1 MPDPPTRLSAA
12 LSDRYAIERELG
24 EGGMATVYLATDRKH
39 DRKVAL
45 KVLRPELAA
54 VLGAERFLQE
64 IKTTAQ
70 LQHPH
75 ILPLFDSGE
84 VDGFLYYVMPY
95 VEGETLRE
103 RLDRETQ
110 LSIEEAVRI
119 TLEVTD
125 ALQYAH
131 DQGVVHRDIKPEN
144 ILLNN
149 GRVMVV
155 DFGIALALSAAA
167 GGRMT
172 ETGLSL
178 GTPHYMS
185 PEQATADKNVDRR
198 SDVYSLGCV
207 LYEMLTGDPPHTA
220 SSAQAIIVKIVTD
233 VARPVTDM
241 RKSVPPNVAAAVAK
255 ALEKLPADR
264 FDSAGAFADALHD
277 STFTTTGAI
286 IASAGS
292 SARRSTAVP
301 VLVALLAAT
310 AGTAAWGWLRARPE
324 PPATHT
330 WIDLSLIRP
339 GGALYEGWSQNLA
352 LAPDGSAI
360 VFRDSTRARGAWQLF
375 LKEEASDTAV
385 AIPGTAGGAGP
396 FFSPDGKWIGFTRGQ
411 DLFKVPR
418 NGGAPVQLSDSTQW
432 SGLASGVWLDDGTIV
447 FPDLTSHRLF
457 QIDADGSHQRV
468 VLPARPWGIVRLEA
482 LPQGRG
488 VLFTTCGAEPCSPG
502 RVSLLDL
509 RRGRVVRLLNDVSS
523 GWYLRTGHLLYGR
536 PDGTLFAQRLDLDR
550 DTLAG
555 AAIPVMNGL
564 ATTGGLPSAVVSAD
578 GTILYALRGDA
589 GAAGSESLL
598 VWVDRHGT
606 RTVADSALS
615 LPGSAQQDFGV
626 SLSPDGSRVAF
637 VQNTEETQQIFVQHL
652 PDGPVTR
659 LTSGGKS
666 IRPEWSP
673 DGRDVLYIKYPG
685 DGPSVAVRRRA
696 DGTGEATVIA
706 KEARPLVEVL
716 PSPDGKWLLYRTD
729 TGAPGG
735 GDILARQLSGD
746 TTTTPLLATPAFEG
760 EPAISP
766 DGRWLAYVSSRSGRD
781 EVYVRPWPDVKG
793 GRWQISNGG
802 GTEPV
807 WDPGGGELYYR
818 SGDQELMAVRVAPT
832 PAFRVSQP
840 EPLFST
846 SPFIT
851 GAAHAAY
858 AVSRDGRFLFGE
870 QIGGG
875 AAGSRLIL
883 VRHWFTELRPLLQGK

>member
-1 MPDPPTRLSAA
+1 MPDPRARFSAA
-12 LSDRYAIERELG
+12 LSERYVIERELG
-24 EGGMATVYLATDRKH
+24 EGGMATVYLATDLRH

-84 VDGFLYYVMPY
+84 ADGFLYYVMPY

-110 LSIEEAVRI
+110 LSIDEAVRI

-131 DQGVVHRDIKPEN
+131 DQGVIHRDIKPEN

-185 PEQATADKNVDRR
+185 PEQATADKNVGHR
-198 SDVYSLGCV
+198 SDIYSLGCV

-220 SSAQAIIVKIVTD
+220 SSVQAIIVKIVTD

-255 ALEKLPADR
+255 SLEKLPADR
-264 FDSAGAFADALHD
+264 FDSARAFAAALRD
-277 STFTTTGAI
+277 PTFTTTGAI
-286 IASAGS
+286 IATDGPSV
-292 SARRSTAVP
+292 RRSTAVP

-310 AGTAAWGWLRARPE
+310 VGTAAWGWLRSSPV
-324 PPATHT
+324 PPTT
-330 WIDLSLIRP
+330 REWIGLSLIRP
-339 GGALYEGWSQNLA
+339 AGALYDGWSQNLA
-352 LAPDGSAI
+352 LAADGSAI
-360 VFRDSTRARGAWQLF
+360 VFGDSTRARGAWQLF
-375 LKEEASDTAV
+375 LKEEGSDTAV
-385 AIPGTAGGAGP
+385 AIPGTVGGAGP
-396 FFSPDGKWIGFTRGQ
+396 FFSPDGRWIGFTTGRG
-411 DLFKVPR
+411 LFKVPR
-418 NGGAPVQLSDSTQW
+418 NGGAPVQLSDSTNW
-432 SGLASGVWLDDGTIV
+432 GGLSSGVWLDDGTIV
-447 FPDLTSHRLF
+447 FADRTRRRLLR
-457 QIDADGSHQRV
+457 IDADGGHQRV
-468 VLPARPWGIVRLEA
+468 VLPAGPWAIVRLEA

-488 VLFTTCGAEPCSPG
+488 VLVTTCGAEPCSPG

-509 RRGRVVRLLNDVSS
+509 RHGRAVRLLNDVSS

-550 DTLAG
+550 DTLTG

-564 ATTGGLPSAVVSAD
+564 ATTGGLPSAVVSSD

-598 VWVDRHGT
+598 VWMDRHGT
-606 RTVADSALS
+606 PSVADSALS
-615 LPGSAQQDFGV
+615 LPGSAQQDFGL

-637 VQNTEETQQIFVQHL
+637 VQNVEETQQIFVQRL

-666 IRPEWSP
+666 DRPEWSP
-673 DGRDVLYIKYPG
+673 DGRDVLYVKYPG
-685 DGPSVAVRRRA
+685 DAPSVAVRRRA
-696 DGTGEATVIA
+696 DGTGTVTVIA
-706 KEARPLVEVL
+706 REARPLVEVL
-716 PSPDGKWLLYRTD
+716 PSPDGQWLLYRTD

-735 GDILARQLSGD
+735 GDLLARRLSGD
-746 TTTTPLLATPAFEG
+746 TTTIPLLASPAFEG

-766 DGRWLAYVSSRSGRD
+766 DGRWLAYVSTESGRD

-793 GRWQISNGG
+793 GRWQISSGG

-807 WDPGGGELYYR
+807 WNPDGRELYYR
-818 SGDQELMAVRVAPT
+818 SSDQELMAVQVAPT
-832 PAFRVSQP
+832 PAFRASQP
-840 EPLFST
+840 EPLFSVA
-846 SPFIT
+846 SCIT
-851 GAAHAAY
+851 GGGHAAY

-870 QIGGG
+870 QTGGG
-875 AAGSRLIL
+875 GGMSRLIL
-883 VRHWFTELRPLLQGK
+883 VRHWFTELRPLLKGK